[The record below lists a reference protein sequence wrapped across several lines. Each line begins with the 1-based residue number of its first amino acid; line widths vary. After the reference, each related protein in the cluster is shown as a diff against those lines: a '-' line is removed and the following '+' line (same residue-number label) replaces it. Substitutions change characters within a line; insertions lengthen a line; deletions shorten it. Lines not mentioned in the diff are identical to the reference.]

1 MNQIID
7 QLIEDLEKSIC
18 VSSIA
23 IDDPNKGYP
32 YAYGYSS
39 SMLKQTV
46 DQLKSIQFLLNEK
59 HL

>member
-1 MNQIID
+1 MNQMID
-7 QLIEDLEKSIC
+7 QLIKDLENSIC
-18 VSSIA
+18 VSNIA

-39 SMLKQTV
+39 STLKQTV
-46 DQLKSIQFLLNEK
+46 DQLKSIQSLLNEK